1 MSWSNTTLSAIKQA
15 LPGYTLSCSVR
26 NNVPTERCPECQKL
40 LSSRCACCTCQQL
53 SLVLTLASCG
63 TLALCLFPFWN
74 GPKCTFRYITESAT
88 NAVVRLTGGL
98 TSLGPPA
105 PGQYCYV
112 FGRQTQ
118 VVDENSGG
126 THSLSSVQLLP
137 VSIQLNGKY
146 IAAQSHLLE
155 CSNVNPP
162 ECPYVN
168 STLMLFMS
176 QAKMC
181 QSQ

>member
-1 MSWSNTTLSAIKQA
+1 MLHLPTAVVGLDLGFLWDVGPLFVPLLEWS
-15 LPGYTLSCSVR
+15 
-26 NNVPTERCPECQKL
+26 
-40 LSSRCACCTCQQL
+40 
-53 SLVLTLASCG
+53 
-63 TLALCLFPFWN
+63 
-74 GPKCTFRYITESAT
+74 KCTFRYITESAT
-88 NAVVRLTGGL
+88 NAVVRL

-118 VVDENSGG
+118 VVDEKSGG